1 MRDRYK
7 GLIAVWVS
15 FVVLFLLYYVAQYFW
30 SPELVAI
37 LDNNARYFWYVIGT
51 GVLAYPL
58 LHNSGKREKF
68 VLWPIVISHI
78 VIIFVFFS
86 TNYLGVKLP
95 LAIATILSLVILIL
109 AINIHHWFR
118 IFVIL
123 PLSIL
128 FVGTA
133 IISFIPQYDTI
144 PTEQDFYDMV
154 GTNLYVV
161 IEDVP
166 MILRDITAD
175 IKVQS
180 LFTGQEISISIDDT
194 SPNFRIYPIRRP
206 ATIYF
211 ESSDLLYNT
220 FAFIQ
225 FYDGN
230 TLPIPTQTSLTI
242 QYTQTWYVTYA
253 TGRNI
258 EKTLSDAAWFINNQK
273 DTLNT
278 IYHQQRNDFFIDRV
292 WWSWTQNMYIDKGV
306 WYILYVL
313 SIIAPSYYTD
323 NYDNYKEFK
332 LSIWS
337 LEQEDDRSD
346 LFQNESTSI
355 RENILPWLQRSRMFR
370 WFISE

>member
-1 MRDRYK
+1 M
-7 GLIAVWVS
+7 
-15 FVVLFLLYYVAQYFW
+15 
-30 SPELVAI
+30 VAI

-180 LFTGQEISISIDDT
+180 LFTGQEMSISIDDT

-242 QYTQTWYVTYA
+242 QYTQT
-253 TGRNI
+253 
-258 EKTLSDAAWFINNQK
+258 
-273 DTLNT
+273 
-278 IYHQQRNDFFIDRV
+278 
-292 WWSWTQNMYIDKGV
+292 
-306 WYILYVL
+306 
-313 SIIAPSYYTD
+313 
-323 NYDNYKEFK
+323 
-332 LSIWS
+332 
-337 LEQEDDRSD
+337 
-346 LFQNESTSI
+346 
-355 RENILPWLQRSRMFR
+355 
-370 WFISE
+370 